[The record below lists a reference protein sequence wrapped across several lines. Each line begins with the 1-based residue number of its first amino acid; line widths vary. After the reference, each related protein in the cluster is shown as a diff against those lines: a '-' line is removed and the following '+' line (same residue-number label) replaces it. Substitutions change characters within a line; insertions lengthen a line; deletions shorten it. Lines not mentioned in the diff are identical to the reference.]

1 MTDTEDDVRAIRA
14 LFTRQFAAL
23 SWRDGEA
30 GDWDAFA
37 ADFLPGAPL
46 YSSARPAAALTVEAF
61 LTRMR
66 GLAGGVLRSLDEMV
80 LGAEIRVFGN
90 IAVATV
96 ACGMTENGKP
106 GSDTVEMLLLVK
118 DGAAGWRIAA
128 QAWDKASATNPVPAG
143 LLERR
148 Q

>member
-14 LFTRQFAAL
+14 LIARQFAAL
-23 SWRDGEA
+23 SWREGEA
-30 GDWDAFA
+30 GDWDGFA

-46 YSSARPAAALTVEAF
+46 YPSARPAAPQTVEAF
-61 LTRMR
+61 LARMR
-66 GLAGGVLRSLDEMV
+66 GLAGQALRSLDETV

-106 GSDTVEMLLLVK
+106 GSDTVEILLLVK

-128 QAWDKASATNPVPAG
+128 QAWDMASAANPVPAG
-143 LLERR
+143 LIERR
-148 Q
+148 R